1 MGSAP
6 FVLTSLAFIFPVY
19 VLLKRILIFTRSGT
33 LSSPKALVEIDLI
46 FSGLIPAILLEAT
59 FFGRHFWPH
68 YIQFFAPFVA
78 LSLSLSIAYLAS
90 KHIIKLSTDISHRL
104 TLAIVILL
112 LVLFTKFEI
121 ATSFR
126 NVKPH
131 SDAALVQNVKKLL
144 ADRRLNGQ
152 ATDFLHVNS
161 MYLHWKLAEPRH
173 GFPHAANIEH
183 INWGWFSNL
192 NKNNMINLY
201 TTSEELCQ
209 AFQNKGPS
217 IVFIE
222 RNSLSYPCFSS
233 PNSLYSSSE
242 NYPEIPSKDAVFIR
256 K

>member
-1 MGSAP
+1 MP
-6 FVLTSLAFIFPVY
+6 RP
-19 VLLKRILIFTRSGT
+19 
-33 LSSPKALVEIDLI
+33 
-46 FSGLIPAILLEAT
+46 
-59 FFGRHFWPH
+59 
-68 YIQFFAPFVA
+68 
-78 LSLSLSIAYLAS
+78 
-90 KHIIKLSTDISHRL
+90 LSTLKTMGATRNDFVPTAFTSPRR
-104 TLAIVILL
+104 TVILL